1 MKRANMQKLHNRKR
15 YFDELLAHKDKELIK
30 IITGIRRCGK
40 SSLLELFKE
49 HLKKQNAKFIHIN
62 FESLEFEHLSDY
74 KELYKYIKS
83 KIKSGKYY
91 LLFDEIQVV
100 KDWQKAIESFRL
112 DFECDIYITGSNSHL
127 LSGEFSTYLTGR
139 FVEIKLLPLSFAEF
153 LEFHELGNEFSLE
166 DKFQKYLIFGGMP
179 ILAQYKMDEINS
191 FQALEG
197 IISSILQKDILARCD
212 ASYILLEKITKFLA
226 SNIGSLT
233 SPNNISSVLT
243 SDKNSIS
250 RNSVDKYIKLL
261 TSSFVFYEANRYDIK
276 GKALLKTG
284 QKYYIADTG
293 FLGVFFGRRDS
304 DFGHILE
311 NIVFLE
317 LLRRGYS
324 VQIGKIGELE
334 IDFVAS
340 NPKEKIYI
348 QVSQSI
354 MDEKTLNRELRA
366 LQSIPDNYEKIIISM
381 DKNYA
386 LSIEGIKIKNAI
398 QWLLEMEL

>member
-1 MKRANMQKLHNRKR
+1 MQKLHNRKR

-166 DKFQKYLIFGGMP
+166 YKFQKYLIFGGMP

-398 QWLLEMEL
+398 QWLLEMELW

>member
-1 MKRANMQKLHNRKR
+1 MQKLHNRKR

-166 DKFQKYLIFGGMP
+166 DKFQKYLVFGGMP

-276 GKALLKTG
+276 GKTLLKTG

-340 NPKEKIYI
+340 NLKEKIYI

-398 QWLLEMEL
+398 EWLLEV

>member
-1 MKRANMQKLHNRKR
+1 MQKLHNRKR

-153 LEFHELGNEFSLE
+153 LEFHELGNNLSLE
-166 DKFQKYLIFGGMP
+166 YKFQKYLIFGGMP

-212 ASYILLEKITKFLA
+212 VSYILLEKITKFLA

-398 QWLLEMEL
+398 QWLLEVEL

>member
-1 MKRANMQKLHNRKR
+1 MQKLHNRKR

-49 HLKKQNAKFIHIN
+49 YLKKQNAKFIHIN

-166 DKFQKYLIFGGMP
+166 DKFQKYLVFGGMP

-398 QWLLEMEL
+398 EWLLEV

>member
-1 MKRANMQKLHNRKR
+1 MQKLHNRKR

-386 LSIEGIKIKNAI
+386 LSKEVIKIKTAI
-398 QWLLEMEL
+398 EWLLEV

>member
-1 MKRANMQKLHNRKR
+1 MQKLHNRKR

-340 NPKEKIYI
+340 NLKEKIYI

-386 LSIEGIKIKNAI
+386 LSLEGIKIKNAI
-398 QWLLEMEL
+398 EWLLEV

>member
-1 MKRANMQKLHNRKR
+1 MQKLHNRKR

-49 HLKKQNAKFIHIN
+49 YLKKQNAKFIHIN

-212 ASYILLEKITKFLA
+212 VSYILLEKITKFLA

-398 QWLLEMEL
+398 EWLLEV

>member
-1 MKRANMQKLHNRKR
+1 MQKLHNRKR

-49 HLKKQNAKFIHIN
+49 HLKKQNAKFIQIN

-386 LSIEGIKIKNAI
+386 LSKEGIKIKNAI
-398 QWLLEMEL
+398 EWLLEMEL

>member
-1 MKRANMQKLHNRKR
+1 MQKLHNRKR

-166 DKFQKYLIFGGMP
+166 YKFQKYLIFGGMP

-340 NPKEKIYI
+340 NLKEKIYI

-381 DKNYA
+381 DKNYT

>member
-1 MKRANMQKLHNRKR
+1 MQKLHNRKR

-49 HLKKQNAKFIHIN
+49 YLKKQNAKFIHIN

-153 LEFHELGNEFSLE
+153 LEFHELGNNLSLE
-166 DKFQKYLIFGGMP
+166 YKFQKYLIFGGMP

-386 LSIEGIKIKNAI
+386 LSKEGIKIKNAI
-398 QWLLEMEL
+398 EWLLEV

>member
-1 MKRANMQKLHNRKR
+1 MQKLHNRKR

-49 HLKKQNAKFIHIN
+49 HLKKQNVKFIHIN

-166 DKFQKYLIFGGMP
+166 DKFQKYLVFGGMP

-398 QWLLEMEL
+398 EWLLEV

>member
-1 MKRANMQKLHNRKR
+1 MQKLHNRKR

-49 HLKKQNAKFIHIN
+49 YLKKQNAKFIHIN

-74 KELYKYIKS
+74 KELYKHIKS

-153 LEFHELGNEFSLE
+153 LEFHELGNNLSLE

-226 SNIGSLT
+226 YNIGSLT
-233 SPNNISSVLT
+233 SPNNISSVLR

-334 IDFVAS
+334 IDFIAS
-340 NPKEKIYI
+340 NLKEKIYI

-386 LSIEGIKIKNAI
+386 LSLEGIKIKNATE
-398 QWLLEMEL
+398 WLLEV

>member
-1 MKRANMQKLHNRKR
+1 MQKLHNRKR

-49 HLKKQNAKFIHIN
+49 YLKKQNAKIIHIN

-153 LEFHELGNEFSLE
+153 LEFHELGNNLSLE
-166 DKFQKYLIFGGMP
+166 YKFQKYLIFGGMP

-386 LSIEGIKIKNAI
+386 LSLEGIKIKNAI
-398 QWLLEMEL
+398 EWLLEV

>member
-1 MKRANMQKLHNRKR
+1 MQRLHNRER

-354 MDEKTLNRELRA
+354 MDEKTLNRELRS
-366 LQSIPDNYEKIIISM
+366 LQSSPDNYEKIIISM

-398 QWLLEMEL
+398 EWLLEV

>member
-1 MKRANMQKLHNRKR
+1 MQKLHNRKR

-49 HLKKQNAKFIHIN
+49 YLKKQNAKFMHIN

-398 QWLLEMEL
+398 EWLLEV

>member
-1 MKRANMQKLHNRKR
+1 MQKLHNRKR

-49 HLKKQNAKFIHIN
+49 YLKKQNAKFIHIN

-340 NPKEKIYI
+340 NLKEKIYI

-366 LQSIPDNYEKIIISM
+366 LQSISDNYEKIIISM

-386 LSIEGIKIKNAI
+386 LSLEGIKIKNAI
-398 QWLLEMEL
+398 EWLLEV

>member
-1 MKRANMQKLHNRKR
+1 MQKLHNRKR

-49 HLKKQNAKFIHIN
+49 YLKKQNAKFIHIN

-233 SPNNISSVLT
+233 SPNNISFVLT

-304 DFGHILE
+304 DFGYILE

-386 LSIEGIKIKNAI
+386 LSKEGIKIKNAI
-398 QWLLEMEL
+398 EWLLEV

>member
-1 MKRANMQKLHNRKR
+1 MQKLHNRKR

-153 LEFHELGNEFSLE
+153 LEFHELGNNLSLE
-166 DKFQKYLIFGGMP
+166 YKFQKYLIFGGMP

-340 NPKEKIYI
+340 NLKEKIYI

-398 QWLLEMEL
+398 EWLLEV

>member
-1 MKRANMQKLHNRKR
+1 MQKLHNRKR

-49 HLKKQNAKFIHIN
+49 YLKKQNAKFIHIN

-153 LEFHELGNEFSLE
+153 LEFHELGNNLSLE

-398 QWLLEMEL
+398 EWLLEMEL

>member
-1 MKRANMQKLHNRKR
+1 MQKLHNRKR

-91 LLFDEIQVV
+91 LLFDEIQVM

-139 FVEIKLLPLSFAEF
+139 FVEIKLLSLSFAEF
-153 LEFHELGNEFSLE
+153 LEFHELGNNLSLE
-166 DKFQKYLIFGGMP
+166 YKFQKYLIFGGMP

-340 NPKEKIYI
+340 NLKEKIYI

-354 MDEKTLNRELRA
+354 MDEKTLKKELRA

-386 LSIEGIKIKNAI
+386 LSLEGIKIKNAI
-398 QWLLEMEL
+398 EWLLEV

>member
-1 MKRANMQKLHNRKR
+1 MQKLHNRKR

-40 SSLLELFKE
+40 SSLLELFKKY
-49 HLKKQNAKFIHIN
+49 LKKQNAKFIHIN

-398 QWLLEMEL
+398 QWLLEV

>member
-1 MKRANMQKLHNRKR
+1 MQKLHNRKR

-226 SNIGSLT
+226 FNIGSLT

-398 QWLLEMEL
+398 QWLLEV

>member
-1 MKRANMQKLHNRKR
+1 MQKLHNRKR

-49 HLKKQNAKFIHIN
+49 HLKKQNVKFIHIN

-386 LSIEGIKIKNAI
+386 LSLEGIKIKNAI
-398 QWLLEMEL
+398 EWLLEMEL

>member
-1 MKRANMQKLHNRKR
+1 MQKLHNRKR

-212 ASYILLEKITKFLA
+212 VSYILLEKITKFLA

-386 LSIEGIKIKNAI
+386 LSLEGIKIKNAI
-398 QWLLEMEL
+398 EWLLEV

>member
-1 MKRANMQKLHNRKR
+1 MQKLYNRKR
-15 YFDELLAHKDKELIK
+15 YFDELLAHKDKDLIK

-49 HLKKQNAKFIHIN
+49 HLKKQNAKFIQIN

-100 KDWQKAIESFRL
+100 KDWQKVIESFRL

-153 LEFHELGNEFSLE
+153 LEFHELGNELSLE

-226 SNIGSLT
+226 SNISSLT
-233 SPNNISSVLT
+233 SPNNISSVLR

-366 LQSIPDNYEKIIISM
+366 LQTIPDNYEKIIISM

-398 QWLLEMEL
+398 QWLLEV

>member
-1 MKRANMQKLHNRKR
+1 MQKLHNRKR

-49 HLKKQNAKFIHIN
+49 HLKKQNAKFIYIN

-304 DFGHILE
+304 DFGYILE

-386 LSIEGIKIKNAI
+386 LSLEGIKIKNAI
-398 QWLLEMEL
+398 EWLLEV

>member
-1 MKRANMQKLHNRKR
+1 MQKLHNRKR

-49 HLKKQNAKFIHIN
+49 YLKKQNAKFIHIN

-340 NPKEKIYI
+340 NPKEKVYI

-354 MDEKTLNRELRA
+354 MDEKTLNKELRA

-386 LSIEGIKIKNAI
+386 LSLEGIKIKNAI
-398 QWLLEMEL
+398 EWLLEV

>member
-1 MKRANMQKLHNRKR
+1 MQKLHNRKR

-166 DKFQKYLIFGGMP
+166 DKFQKYLVFGGMP

-340 NPKEKIYI
+340 NLKEKIYI

-398 QWLLEMEL
+398 QWLLEVEL

>member
-1 MKRANMQKLHNRKR
+1 MQKLYNRKR
-15 YFDELLAHKDKELIK
+15 YFDELLAHKDKDLIK

-74 KELYKYIKS
+74 KELYKHIKS

-100 KDWQKAIESFRL
+100 KDWQRAVESFRL

-127 LSGEFSTYLTGR
+127 LSGEFGTYLTGR

-153 LEFHELGNEFSLE
+153 LEFHELSSDLSLE

-233 SPNNISSVLT
+233 SANNISSVLT

-304 DFGHILE
+304 NFGHILE

-354 MDEKTLNRELRA
+354 MDEKTLSRELRP

-398 QWLLEMEL
+398 QWLLEV

>member
-1 MKRANMQKLHNRKR
+1 MQKLHNRKR

-49 HLKKQNAKFIHIN
+49 YLKKQNAKFIHIN

-386 LSIEGIKIKNAI
+386 LSLEGIKIKNAI
-398 QWLLEMEL
+398 EWLLEMEL

>member
-1 MKRANMQKLHNRKR
+1 MQKLHNRKR

-153 LEFHELGNEFSLE
+153 LEFHELGNNLSLE
-166 DKFQKYLIFGGMP
+166 YKFQKYLIFGGMP

-398 QWLLEMEL
+398 EWLLEV

>member
-1 MKRANMQKLHNRKR
+1 MQKLHNRKR

-166 DKFQKYLIFGGMP
+166 DKFQKYLVFGGMP

-317 LLRRGYS
+317 LSRRGYS

-386 LSIEGIKIKNAI
+386 LSLEGIKIKNAI
-398 QWLLEMEL
+398 EWLLEV

>member
-1 MKRANMQKLHNRKR
+1 MQKLHNRKR

-49 HLKKQNAKFIHIN
+49 YLKKQNAKFIHIN

-74 KELYKYIKS
+74 KELYKHIKS

-153 LEFHELGNEFSLE
+153 LEFHELGNNLSLE

-226 SNIGSLT
+226 YNIGSLT

-334 IDFVAS
+334 IDFIAS

-348 QVSQSI
+348 QVLQSI

-381 DKNYA
+381 DKNYT
-386 LSIEGIKIKNAI
+386 LSIEGIKIKNATE
-398 QWLLEMEL
+398 WLLEI

>member
-1 MKRANMQKLHNRKR
+1 MQKLHNRKR

-49 HLKKQNAKFIHIN
+49 YLKKQNAKFIHIN

-153 LEFHELGNEFSLE
+153 LEFHELGNNLSLE
-166 DKFQKYLIFGGMP
+166 YKFQKYLIFGGMP

-386 LSIEGIKIKNAI
+386 LSIEGIKIKNATE
-398 QWLLEMEL
+398 WLLEV

>member
-1 MKRANMQKLHNRKR
+1 MQKLHNRKR

-49 HLKKQNAKFIHIN
+49 YLKKQNAKFIHIN

-166 DKFQKYLIFGGMP
+166 DKFQKYLVFGGMP

-340 NPKEKIYI
+340 NLKEKIYI

-386 LSIEGIKIKNAI
+386 LSIEGIKIKNATE
-398 QWLLEMEL
+398 WLLEV

>member
-1 MKRANMQKLHNRKR
+1 MQKLYNRKR
-15 YFDELLAHKDKELIK
+15 YFDELLAHKDKDLIK

-49 HLKKQNAKFIHIN
+49 HLKKQNAKFIQIN

-153 LEFHELGNEFSLE
+153 LEFHELGNELSLE

-226 SNIGSLT
+226 SNISSLT
-233 SPNNISSVLT
+233 SPNNISSVLR

-366 LQSIPDNYEKIIISM
+366 LQTIPDNYEKIIISM

-398 QWLLEMEL
+398 QWLLEV

>member
-1 MKRANMQKLHNRKR
+1 MQKLHNRKR

-49 HLKKQNAKFIHIN
+49 YLKKQNAKFIHIN

-153 LEFHELGNEFSLE
+153 LEFHELGNNLSLE
-166 DKFQKYLIFGGMP
+166 YKFQKYLIFGGMP

-340 NPKEKIYI
+340 NLKEKIYI

-398 QWLLEMEL
+398 EWLLEV

>member
-1 MKRANMQKLHNRKR
+1 MQKLHNRKR

-166 DKFQKYLIFGGMP
+166 DKFQKYLVFGGMP

-340 NPKEKIYI
+340 NLKEKIYI

-398 QWLLEMEL
+398 EWLLEV